1 VSLKTREVVV
11 RRIYLAAIAIVASS
25 LAVAIVVAPAGAKT
39 KHKTKLV
46 VSAKVTCH
54 VSEAI
59 VPPAGSDEVVPPVN
73 QGQAYGSA
81 ACGSLGSGV
90 QSASMVLQ
98 ESGDTTGTWWKYF
111 KTGAVY
117 GTYDLTPGAS
127 LPTNPTNFAAG
138 SYTGT
143 LVVTGG
149 TGADKGITGTGTSA
163 CSTPDSVHFSC
174 TEQLKLL
181 VPAITTTKSKKH

>member
-1 VSLKTREVVV
+1 VPLNTREVVV
-11 RRIYLAAIAIVASS
+11 RRIYLAPIAIAASS

-39 KHKTKLV
+39 KHKAKV
-46 VSAKVTCH
+46 VTTVKVTCH

-59 VPPAGSDEVVPPVN
+59 VPPAGSDEVVPPVD

-98 ESGDTTGTWWKYF
+98 QSGDTTGNWWKYF

-138 SYTGT
+138 AYTGV

-149 TGADKGITGTGTSA
+149 TGAEKGVTGTGTST
-163 CSTPDSVHFSC
+163 CNTPDSVHFSC
-174 TEQLKLL
+174 TEQLKLTL
-181 VPAITTTKSKKH
+181 PAVTTTKSKKH

>member
-1 VSLKTREVVV
+1 M
-11 RRIYLAAIAIVASS
+11 RRIYLAAIAIAASS

-39 KHKTKLV
+39 KHKMNVASTV
-46 VSAKVTCH
+46 KVTCR

-59 VPPAGSDEVVPPVN
+59 VPPPGSDEVTPPVS

-98 ESGDTTGTWWKYF
+98 ESGDTTGNWWKYF
-111 KTGAVY
+111 RTGAVY
-117 GTYDLTPGAS
+117 GTYDLTPGSS
-127 LPTNPTNFAAG
+127 LPTTPSNFAAG

-149 TGADKGITGTGTSA
+149 TGVLKGVTGTGTST
-163 CSTPDSVHFSC
+163 CNTPDSVHFSC
-174 TEQLKLL
+174 TEQLKVKLP
-181 VPAITTTKSKKH
+181 VVTTKSQKR